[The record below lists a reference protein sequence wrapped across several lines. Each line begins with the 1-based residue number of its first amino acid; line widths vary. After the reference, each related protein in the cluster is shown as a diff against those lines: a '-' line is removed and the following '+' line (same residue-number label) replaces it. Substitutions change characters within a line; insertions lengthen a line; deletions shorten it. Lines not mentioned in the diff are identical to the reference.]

1 MTMQA
6 ANNWRVWALAVVL
19 GAVWAAPA
27 LAQADEAPVVVS
39 GVVPD
44 EATRQAILAKVRS
57 VFGSQRVVDQLGVAS
72 TSAPPNW
79 SDNVQKLISA
89 DLKKISR
96 GHIRVAGSQV
106 EVLGEVD
113 SPDVANQL
121 ETGLKGKLNP
131 TYTVS
136 NKLMSGPAQAR
147 IDSVLQ
153 GKIVEFQVGSAVLT
167 PAGSAVLDELVP
179 VLRTLEGKRIQVI
192 GHTDA
197 SGPRLPNVE
206 LSRARAA
213 AVKEYLVAQQVPE
226 ASIQAQGM
234 GPDQPLVSN
243 NTPENRARNRRIEV
257 KILP

>member
-1 MTMQA
+1 MQG
-6 ANNWRVWALAVVL
+6 ANNWRVWVLAVML
-19 GAVWAAPA
+19 GATWAAPA
-27 LAQADEAPVVVS
+27 AAQTEDAPVVVS

-44 EATRQAILAKVRS
+44 EATRQAILTKVRS
-57 VFGSQRVVDQLGVAS
+57 VFGSQRVVDQLGVSS

-79 SDNVQKLISA
+79 SDNVQKLISP

-96 GHIRVAGSQV
+96 GHIRVTGSQV
-106 EVLGEVD
+106 EVLGEVE
-113 SPDVANQL
+113 SPDVATQL

-136 NKLMSGPAQAR
+136 NKLMSGPPQAR

-167 PAGSAVLDELVP
+167 PTGAAVLDELVP
-179 VLRTLEGKRIQVI
+179 VLRTLDGKRIQVI

-213 AVKEYLVAQQVPE
+213 AVKDYLVAKQVPDE
-226 ASIQAQGM
+226 AIQAQGM
-234 GPDQPLVSN
+234 GPDQPLVAN

-257 KILP
+257 KVLP